1 MGPCYTCK
9 RTVAFGG
16 IKDHGF
22 RFCSKPCHARKAA
35 FIDSLASVPV
45 ASIDAE
51 VMKIRN
57 GRCAKCGKAGSIEFH
72 KSVFVWSAILITR
85 MSESTFIGCSTC
97 ARKAQ
102 ALSSAGSFLVGWW
115 GIPFG
120 LLFTPAALIANA
132 YHMVRS
138 GPRAQP
144 SSHLKDYA
152 RERLALADKF
162 GVPDFAAAMP
172 HGRIEPRF

>member
-22 RFCSKPCHARKAA
+22 RFCSKACHSRKAA
-35 FIDSLASVPV
+35 LIDAIAAVPAANV
-45 ASIDAE
+45 DAE
-51 VMKIRN
+51 VVKIQK
-57 GRCAKCGKAGSIEFH
+57 GLCAKCGKPGDIEFH

-85 MSESTFIGCSTC
+85 MSERTFIGCSGC

-102 ALSSAGSFLVGWW
+102 ALSSAGTLLVGWW

-120 LLFTPAALIANA
+120 LIFTPAAVVTNA
-132 YHMVRS
+132 YHMLRS
-138 GPRAQP
+138 GPRKQP
-144 SSHLKDYA
+144 SALLRDYA
-152 RERLALADKF
+152 RERLAFSSKYGASDLAIALP
-162 GVPDFAAAMP
+162 G
-172 HGRIEPRF
+172 GRIEPRF

>member
-22 RFCSKPCHARKAA
+22 RFCSRSCHAQKAA
-35 FIDSLASVPV
+35 FIDSVASVPA

-51 VMKIRN
+51 ATRIRD
-57 GRCAKCGKAGSIEFH
+57 GLCARCGKSGSIDFH
-72 KSVFVWSAILITR
+72 KSVFVWSAVLMTR
-85 MSESTFIGCSTC
+85 MSERTFIGCSTC

-102 ALSSAGSFLVGWW
+102 ALSSAGTLVVGWW

-120 LLFTPAALIANA
+120 LLFTPAALLANA
-132 YHMVRS
+132 YHMIRS

-144 SSHLKDYA
+144 SPLLKDYA
-152 RERLALADKF
+152 RERLAFANKF
-162 GVPDFAAAMP
+162 GTSDLAAPMP
-172 HGRIEPRF
+172 NGRIEPRF

>member
-22 RFCSKPCHARKAA
+22 RFCSKSCHSQKAA
-35 FIDSLASVPV
+35 FIDSV
-45 ASIDAE
+45 AAVSATNVDAE
-51 VMKIRN
+51 VAKIQN
-57 GRCAKCGKAGSIEFH
+57 GLCAKCGKPGNIEFH

-85 MSESTFIGCSTC
+85 MSERTFIGCSSC

-102 ALSSAGSFLVGWW
+102 ALSSAGTLLVGWW

-120 LLFTPAALIANA
+120 LLFTPTALLANA
-132 YHMVRS
+132 YHMFRS

-144 SSHLKDYA
+144 SSLLRDYA
-152 RERLALADKF
+152 TERLAIADKY
-162 GVPDFAAAMP
+162 GALDLAAALP
-172 HGRIEPRF
+172 GGRVEPRL

>member
-22 RFCSKPCHARKAA
+22 RFCSKPCHQRKAA
-35 FIDSLASVPV
+35 L
-45 ASIDAE
+45 IDAIARVPE
-51 VMKIRN
+51 GNVSAEAHRIKN
-57 GRCAKCGKAGSIEFH
+57 GPCGKCGRSGNIEFH

-85 MSESTFIGCSTC
+85 MSEQTFVGCSSC
-97 ARKAQ
+97 ARKKQ
-102 ALSSAGSFLVGWW
+102 ALSTAGTFLVGWW

-120 LLFTPAALIANA
+120 LLFTPAALIANV

-138 GPRAQP
+138 GPRREP
-144 SSHLKDYA
+144 SPLLRDHA
-152 RERLALADKF
+152 RERLAFAEKYAM
-162 GVPDFAAAMP
+162 PDFSAALP
-172 HGRIEPRF
+172 GGRIEPRF